1 MLLKSKLLVLGAVV
15 GLGAPV
21 AAGEHPVYKCGSGRT
36 VTYTEKPCSGRVVNT
51 DDAAVPVKSPDAR
64 RMEQQRVIARSLRQ
78 RADETAEQFEVRRR
92 RAALLRH
99 DREECERIEV
109 RMPVEQASLKNPD
122 PDEAAKAEAALETS
136 RERFKQ
142 LRC

>member
-1 MLLKSKLLVLGAVV
+1 MRLNVKLLVLGALIGV
-15 GLGAPV
+15 GASA

-51 DDAAVPVKSPDAR
+51 EQAEVPVKSPDAR
-64 RMEQQRVIARSLRQ
+64 RLEQQRVIARSLRQ
-78 RADETAEQFEVRRR
+78 RPDETAEQFELRRR

-122 PDEAAKAEAALETS
+122 PDEVAKAEAALEAS
-136 RERFKQ
+136 RKRFKQ
-142 LRC
+142 LHC